1 MKGLRTLDWLK
12 ERKLQLQRTEALKKA
27 VLNFS
32 SLHPDW
38 AAACFD
44 EHFLLVHALP
54 LGEGTLEGLAKV
66 SPEELAEAWFAH
78 IRLSP
83 ASRQWWLGDLIKAA
97 ADFLGLYNAELQGS
111 AQVLDADLQAV
122 SV

>member
-1 MKGLRTLDWLK
+1 MKGLRILDWLK
-12 ERKLQLQRTEALKKA
+12 ERKLQLKRTAALKKA

-32 SLHPDW
+32 SLHRDW

-54 LGEGTLEGLAKV
+54 LGEGTLEGLTKV
-66 SPEELAEAWFAH
+66 TPEQLADAWFAH
-78 IRLSP
+78 TGVSRAIRQRWVGALT
-83 ASRQWWLGDLIKAA
+83 QAA
-97 ADFLGLYNAELQGS
+97 AYFLGLYNAELQETS
-111 AQVLDADLQAV
+111 QFLDADLQAV

>member
-1 MKGLRTLDWLK
+1 MKGLRMLDWLK
-12 ERKLQLQRTEALKKA
+12 ERKLQLRRTVALKKA

-54 LGEGTLEGLAKV
+54 PGQGTLEGLAKAT
-66 SPEELAEAWFAH
+66 PEELADAWFAH
-78 IRLSP
+78 IRVSP
-83 ASRQWWLGDLIKAA
+83 ASRQWWLQDLIQAA
-97 ADFLGLYNAELQGS
+97 ADFLGLYNAELQES
-111 AQVLDADLQAV
+111 AQVLDADLQVV